1 MSVLPDVL
9 RGDLDIVF
17 CGTAVGAASARRGAY
32 YAGPGNK
39 FWPTIHSIGLT
50 PRQLRPEEYRTVLD
64 HGLGLTDL
72 AKEISGADRV
82 LSTRHFD
89 VGGLKRKVLEHA
101 PRILAF
107 TGKRAA
113 HEFFERLRPI
123 EYGPMEERVG
133 ETMIFVL
140 PSPSGAARGYWN
152 VGPWEELQRMSR
164 TLAAGTLRK
173 G

>member
-1 MSVLPDVL
+1 MTSILPDVL
-9 RGDLDIVF
+9 RPGLDIVF

-32 YAGPGNK
+32 YAGPGK
-39 FWPTIHSIGLT
+39 RFWPTIHAIGLT
-50 PRQLRPEEYRTVLD
+50 PRRLRPEEYPTLLD

-72 AKEISGADRV
+72 AKGISGADRV
-82 LSTRHFD
+82 LSNRHFD
-89 VGGLKRKVLEHA
+89 VEGLKRKLLRYV

-113 HEFFERLRPI
+113 HEFFERRRPI

-133 ETMIFVL
+133 ETMLFVL

-152 VGPWEELQRMSR
+152 EGRWQELQHMSR
-164 TLAAGTLRK
+164 KLASTP
-173 G
+173 